1 MSLLFLSEKTVAL
14 INIFGQNSRCGDERP
29 RDTFN
34 RLLTAGGEFVSDAR
48 QNLTHTLT
56 SAVTNQSTNIELKRC
71 LREMNRGLSPSNDSD
86 EVIITIDTQQREFI
100 SVLNTYVQEHSLSPS
115 LAGLA
120 LMTRYLAAVA
130 ALLNGNL
137 LPAEC
142 PLPNLPMLRTGLQ
155 LGVVDQ
161 NQRSRT
167 RLINGLN
174 F

>member
-1 MSLLFLSEKTVAL
+1 MSMLFLSKNTVAL
-14 INIFGQNSRCGDERP
+14 IDNFGQNSRYGDERP

-34 RLLTAGGEFVSDAR
+34 RLLTAGVEFVSDAR

-71 LREMNRGLSPSNDSD
+71 LRGMNKGQSPSSDSD

-100 SVLNTYVQEHSLSPS
+100 AVLNTYVQEHSLSPS
-115 LAGLA
+115 LAGLP

-137 LPAEC
+137 PPAEC
-142 PLPNLPMLRTGLQ
+142 PLPNLPILRTGLQ